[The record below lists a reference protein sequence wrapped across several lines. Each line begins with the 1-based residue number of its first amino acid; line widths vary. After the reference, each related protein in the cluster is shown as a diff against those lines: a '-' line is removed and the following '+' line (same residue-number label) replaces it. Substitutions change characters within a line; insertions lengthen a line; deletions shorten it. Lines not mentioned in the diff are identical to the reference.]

1 MHVRSGRNDPAGA
14 RRCVMAIDGGLRDK
28 LQPGTRLWARYRG
41 SEYGAEVIVGEDEKR
56 RYRLEDGR
64 EFKSLSAAGG
74 AVMDGIACN
83 GWRFWNVVESEGKP
97 KVEPAGKPVPGPLPA
112 KPRSST

>member
-41 SEYGAEVIVGEDEKR
+41 AEFVAEVMVGEDDKR

-64 EFKSLSAAGG
+64 EFKSLSAAGS
-74 AVMDGIACN
+74 AVMGGIACKRLALLECRRDS
-83 GWRFWNVVESEGKP
+83 GEARTK
-97 KVEPAGKPVPGPLPA
+97 
-112 KPRSST
+112 RSGGETPEQHQWQGHP